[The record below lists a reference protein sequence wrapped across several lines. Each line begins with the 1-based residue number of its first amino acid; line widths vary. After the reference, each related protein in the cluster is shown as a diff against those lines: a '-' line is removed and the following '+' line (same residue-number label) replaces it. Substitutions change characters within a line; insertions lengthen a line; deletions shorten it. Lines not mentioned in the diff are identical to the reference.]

1 MEFAGP
7 QELAL
12 LRSWV
17 CNGRSASEVTN
28 EDAKY
33 FFSVMWGVCRDRYQ
47 AWQLKHYLIEKDPL
61 PMAVFREFEEVFMQ
75 RC

>member
-17 CNGRSASEVTN
+17 CNGRSAGDVTSD
-28 EDAKY
+28 DATY
-33 FFSVMWGVCRDRYQ
+33 FYSVMWGAGMGKFE
-47 AWQLKHYLIEKDPL
+47 AWQLKHFLIGKDPL
-61 PMAVFREFEEVFMQ
+61 PMAAFKLFEDVFMQ

>member
-7 QELAL
+7 EELAL

-17 CNGRSASEVTN
+17 CNGRSAEDVTGN
-28 EDAKY
+28 DATY
-33 FFSVMWGVCRDRYQ
+33 FYGVMWAAGKDKYQ
-47 AWQLKHYLIEKDPL
+47 AWQLKHFLMEKDRL
-61 PMAVFREFEEVFMQ
+61 PMAAFKLFESVFMQ